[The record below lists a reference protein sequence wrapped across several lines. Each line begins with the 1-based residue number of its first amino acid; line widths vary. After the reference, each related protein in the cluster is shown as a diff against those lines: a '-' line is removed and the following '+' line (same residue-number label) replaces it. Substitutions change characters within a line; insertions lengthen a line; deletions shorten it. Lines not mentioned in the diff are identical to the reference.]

1 MITKQIK
8 QQPHMMMTALITILL
23 AVFGSVQNAVGGVTR
38 TYDSSTKTLTLK
50 FGAAGE
56 IASYI
61 SQLTAE
67 DKEASIV
74 IFEGQ
79 ELNDADVNTMKEFNN
94 SIIDLRNVTTVSTNT
109 TYSGW
114 GFTNVWPYNSSIVF
128 PDKTP
133 ISTLKALA
141 SANWLL
147 TLASAEDSKLNVATT
162 KTDNNKKIIDLS
174 SVYKYVKGDK
184 GSFTTLDL
192 ACNGS
197 STEGFFANADLEGIT
212 NLVLE
217 NASGDY
223 PSFDPKCF
231 TGLKNIK
238 RVVLPTL
245 GSSSSIDSY
254 TYSDNSSV
262 EVYQTLKKISDTETV
277 CQLNIV
283 KPGGLAA
290 LKDAP
295 YTSENIEKAYCFDIY
310 GTANK
315 ADYGAMN
322 SIDNPRL
329 NLSQMKFDANDS
341 RLDDA
346 SKKLVALDQINNQ
359 HIKYLALPD
368 AGGEVSDPLFNTLR
382 NNMKDII
389 GIAYYCKD
397 KKSYT
402 CYTSKEGDVHILTEM
417 TENVTKVNGKGN
429 PNIDIDNLKISGNV
443 NAKDISANTNTD
455 VYYDE
460 NGHFAFTDNY
470 NVSSA
475 DNYREM
481 DKNAKGDRN
490 GVAFDGSNGVK
501 KLDLKDAIFSN
512 INDLT
517 LSETKLIGASSVTV
531 VIPSSV
537 DELPADFLHVNGA
550 NNIKSIHIPYNITK
564 IGYRA
569 FYGLNNLNHI
579 TTTDKDRNLIDKG
592 YGKKTE
598 LKEFTAEDGTKFSD
612 QVVIDEVDST
622 AGSAVFSTNLK
633 EIDTW
638 AFASMIKVKDVYN
651 LSKKAPVCQVNAFG
665 TNPCTGNNG
674 FSPNGGITRAD
685 FQNNGWIAVLHYPSS
700 IQGMDEEKLYTDVT
714 RDYTITDADGNA
726 DGKGN
731 VIKWPNHSEFI
742 RSYQQ
747 ATNGYLWN
755 AWDAPRT
762 TWSNLGT
769 FEINLKN
776 GETSSGLYGY
786 QMSQEIANTLFNNSA
801 KKDKSAI
808 FYHTSADGKSDVD
821 NGDWQ
826 KTVYKG
832 TKEPLYDNDY
842 RGWHQFVLATSF
854 NYKEPDVPSHN
865 FSYITDNG
873 WWTIC
878 VPFNMTRAE
887 VRKIFGNRPDGE
899 EPGKPHVCEFTGVL
913 RDAEYTGKPNTELKG
928 KIVLQFDR
936 DVYTNV
942 YKEDG
947 KTVDRP
953 TTDEDV
959 VIKAGVPYLLQPDFK
974 KKSDGSLEFY
984 PAQQVLTDERCRAVS
999 QVELRKGVK
1008 DGVVTVEATDKDG
1021 KGTGKYYKFI
1031 GNYWQTEMP
1040 RYAYFLAWYD
1050 KEQVAT
1056 FFWQEKFPDQKLN
1069 WNAYT
1074 AIIGYEWKDGDDK
1087 IYVPQGK
1094 FGNVHWYTRHNNDDK
1109 TNQSVFTDD
1118 SFTTGSGAKANGPE
1132 NVSIEAAGN
1141 TTDGIT
1147 KVHFGDRTI
1156 DIFHGKVYNLNGQ
1169 YVGDSL
1175 EGLPKGIYIAAGKKY
1190 VVK

>member
-1 MITKQIK
+1 MITKQMK
-8 QQPHMMMTALITILL
+8 QQPHMVMTALITIIL
-23 AVFGSVQNAVGGVTR
+23 AVFGSVQNAVGGVTPN
-38 TYDSSTKTLTLK
+38 YDSSTKTLTLK
-50 FGAAGE
+50 FDAAGDF
-56 IASYI
+56 ASYS
-61 SQLTAE
+61 SQLTDEYKA
-67 DKEASIV
+67 ASIV
-74 IFEGQ
+74 IFDGP
-79 ELNDADVNTMKEFNN
+79 ELNDNDVNKINVFTN
-94 SIIDLRNVTTVSTNT
+94 SVIDLRNVNKISTNT
-109 TYSGW
+109 SSIAW
-114 GFTNVWPYNSSIVF
+114 GFNNWSLNSSVVF
-128 PDKTP
+128 PNNTA
-133 ISTLKALA
+133 ISTLKSLSKA
-141 SANWLL
+141 SGTL
-147 TLASAEDSKLNVATT
+147 TFVSAEGNKLNVAT
-162 KTDNNKKIIDLS
+162 NHVVNMVKIGDFS
-174 SVYKYVKGDK
+174 NAFNYVKGSD
-184 GSFTTLDL
+184 GSINTIDL
-192 ACNGS
+192 AS
-197 STEGFFANADLEGIT
+197 SDLWDQSKSEGFFAPLDFVGVK

-217 NASGDY
+217 NFSNCNILQD
-223 PSFDPKCF
+223 SFK
-231 TGLKNIK
+231 GLKNIR
-238 RVVLPTL
+238 RVVLPDNTDL
-245 GSSSSIDSY
+245 TSYAYSSE
-254 TYSDNSSV
+254 SSV

-329 NLSQMKFDANDS
+329 NLSQMTFDAKDFDND
-341 RLDDA
+341 
-346 SKKLVALDQINNQ
+346 SKKLDALDQIDNK

-368 AGGEVSDPLFNTLR
+368 AGDEVSDPLFNTLR

-402 CYTSKEGDVHILTEM
+402 CYTSQPGDVHILTEM

-537 DELPADFLHVNGA
+537 DELPTDFLHVNGA

-579 TTTDKDRNLIDKG
+579 TTTDKDGNLIDKG

-651 LSKKAPVCQVNAFG
+651 LSTKAPVCQVNAFG

-762 TWSNLGT
+762 AWSNLGT

-776 GETSSGLYGY
+776 GETSSGSYGY

-826 KTVYKG
+826 KTVYIG
-832 TKEPLYDNDY
+832 TNEQLYDNYY

-854 NYKEPDVPSHN
+854 NYEEPDVPSHN
-865 FSYITDNG
+865 FSYINDNG

-913 RDAEYTGKPNTELKG
+913 RDAEYTDNSNTELKG

-1056 FFWQEKFPDQKLN
+1056 FFWQEEFPDQKLN

-1118 SFTTGSGAKANGPE
+1118 SFSTTGSAKANGPE

-1141 TTDGIT
+1141 TADGIT

-1156 DIFHGKVYNLNGQ
+1156 DIFHGKVFNLNGQ